1 MSEAY
6 VRRDGSGRRAAPRVA
21 RDARREAASRR
32 AHGTVERNVARPA
45 RARARAT
52 ARRSRVIA
60 DDSG

>member
-6 VRRDGSGRRAAPRVA
+6 VRRYGTGRRAAPRVA
-21 RDARREAASRR
+21 GDARREAARRR
-32 AHGTVERNVARPA
+32 AHGMVERNAARLA
-45 RARARAT
+45 RARAA